1 MNTKNWCKS
10 FLSIYNIIPS
20 LIKSID
26 KLVYLKSINSS
37 NFYSSCTEDT
47 YSQVDKIAEL
57 TQRKVNLI
65 NLKVLADET
74 LLELEDEKRKLLILR
89 FIDNLECKKCIELS
103 GMPRRSYFRALN
115 KAVEDFEKIL
125 IRKIGHNAVI
135 KKSLSKEDFF
145 EEIFD
150 KINIFEK
157 KVELNER
164 YTKEKYSNDL
174 YNFIINRMKKVY

>member
-37 NFYSSCTEDT
+37 NFYSSCNEDT

-74 LLELEDEKRKLLILR
+74 LLELEKEKRKLLILR
-89 FIDNLECKKCIELS
+89 FIDNLECKKSIELS
-103 GMPRRSYFRALN
+103 GLPRRSYFRALN
-115 KAVEDFEKIL
+115 KAIGEFEKIL
-125 IRKIGHNAVI
+125 VRKIGQNLVV

-150 KINIFEK
+150 KINVFEK
-157 KVELNER
+157 KVEFNER
-164 YTKEKYSNDL
+164 YNKERYSNDL